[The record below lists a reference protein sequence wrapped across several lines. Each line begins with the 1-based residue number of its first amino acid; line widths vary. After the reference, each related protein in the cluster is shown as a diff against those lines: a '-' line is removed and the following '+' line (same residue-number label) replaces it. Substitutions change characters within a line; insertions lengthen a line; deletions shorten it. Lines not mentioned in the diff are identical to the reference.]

1 MIIKATLNP
10 DSTQSRNTIEVPR
23 QTSFHT
29 PEGVHSAVIRSVSK
43 RFRQAGGSSVPVV
56 RFLFSVNAPG
66 ALVDYLAKLD
76 LKQDLNEGSELWN
89 VICRLVGR
97 KRLQE
102 CSGKEFDLDSLV
114 GMQCDIEINHI
125 RGRADEHDFPFVV
138 VSDLMEAGSLVKPL
152 AESNTDSINVSEG
165 VAK

>member
-10 DSTQSRNTIEVPR
+10 GTQSGNTIEVPR

-29 PEGVHSAVIRSVSK
+29 PHGTHSAVIRSVTTRS
-43 RFRQAGGSSVPVV
+43 RQTISSSFPIV
-56 RFLFSVNAPG
+56 RIVFSVHVPG

-76 LKQDLNEGSELWN
+76 LKADMNEGSDLWN

-114 GMQCDIEINHI
+114 GIPCDIEVEHVW
-125 RGRADEHDFPFVV
+125 GKTEQHDFPFVV
-138 VSDLMEAGSLVKPL
+138 VSDLREAGALVKPQVETIT
-152 AESNTDSINVSEG
+152 ATTKPSTE
-165 VAK
+165 AA